1 MYIIFPT
8 KNNGENPDFF
18 FQEASKVSY
27 KEMDKD
33 VKAEREALLA
43 RPCGKMTEK
52 LYADYRFAKIVQT
65 LNTRK
70 GK

>member
-1 MYIIFPT
+1 MMLNF
-8 KNNGENPDFF
+8 GFF
-18 FQEASKVSY
+18 FQETSKVSY

-52 LYADYRFAKIVQT
+52 LYTDYRFAKIVQT
-65 LNTRK
+65 LNTTGK